1 MDAEDPD
8 GWMEGVHG
16 AFCLFGRVEHKNKR
30 SKDVYAIKNASTD
43 FKTVFP
49 ETNYL
54 LEMRFFNPASVCSFR
69 VHGKLR
75 VASGVRIQS
84 TLTCGNNIFHR
95 ESLTLRGF
103 EAAVRWYIAIQLKG
117 QHMATGSASFQRW
130 AGEELFDE
138 WGLCV
143 GCVTKMVFWG
153 DDKN

>member
-54 LEMRFFNPASVCSFR
+54 LEMRFFNPASVFVQGARKIARCVWR
-69 VHGKLR
+69 ENAIDIDLR
-75 VASGVRIQS
+75 QQYLPSRI
-84 TLTCGNNIFHR
+84 TYVT
-95 ESLTLRGF
+95 GF
-103 EAAVRWYIAIQLKG
+103 
-117 QHMATGSASFQRW
+117 
-130 AGEELFDE
+130 
-138 WGLCV
+138 
-143 GCVTKMVFWG
+143 
-153 DDKN
+153 